1 MTGRRLSPEDYPKE
15 HETDE
20 EQDYSVLFD
29 DALGYLEND
38 DELRDGEVI
47 LLAGQNQINHLSD
60 DEHDDQNSLSLN

>member
-1 MTGRRLSPEDYPKE
+1 M
-15 HETDE
+15 
-20 EQDYSVLFD
+20 LFD

-60 DEHDDQNSLSLN
+60 DEHDD